1 MGINQSSEEDIFE
14 GATPNSG
21 APNGRGRRRRGLNL
35 IVKDMKPLGDGCFRA
50 VGIDG
55 FAHLLANRGS
65 SLFTFVAYLESQRA
79 RQGYENLIMEK
90 RHLASLCRLEPINE
104 PRAAPQMLHLPQQ
117 QQQEPKK
124 KEKEKT
130 EDTDLEGQ
138 PDDAEAEADGDDNI
152 EIIENGYDHNV
163 SAATSLTFTPPPLE
177 NIPLL
182 ASPFIT
188 GTPHLGG
195 YDELM
200 AFRKVDI
207 PGEFFWIRGLELEL
221 FQLLTKSRIGETFF
235 MRICKEYMLECE
247 TSPQTRE
254 ISLETHIRQNELC
267 PYAEFAAIPKK
278 TFRNKN
284 RVNGLVA
291 AAGSSS
297 SSSKG
302 QRKVPPEDAVR
313 QVLRGYEAFE
323 GSSKASIF
331 TDQLLMVFIS
341 VQKLLQNTI
350 ESRDAVETQTT
361 SFEIKY
367 SVLKEIKTL
376 MDEVKLNLQESY
388 LHKNC
393 PFEPED
399 VSKVQS
405 PIIINTNNKNNMI
418 MINIGNAPS
427 PPTPPTPLPPVSMN
441 TVYEMN
447 PYKKD

>member
-21 APNGRGRRRRGLNL
+21 TPSGRGRRRRGLNL

-50 VGIDG
+50 VGMNG
-55 FAHLLANRGS
+55 FVHLLANRGS

-104 PRAAPQMLHLPQQ
+104 PRAAPQMLHLPSEEQ
-117 QQQEPKK
+117 K
-124 KEKEKT
+124 KEKDKT

-138 PDDAEAEADGDDNI
+138 PSDDDEDDEDEDANI
-152 EIIENGYDHNV
+152 EILENGYDHNV

-200 AFRKVDI
+200 AFRKVEI

-267 PYAEFAAIPKK
+267 PYAEFATIPKK
-278 TFRNKN
+278 TFGNKN
-284 RVNGLVA
+284 RGNGLA
-291 AAGSSS
+291 ASSSSSS
-297 SSSKG
+297 SSSKSR
-302 QRKVPPEDAVR
+302 RKVTPEDAVR

-350 ESRDAVETQTT
+350 ESHNAVETQTA

-367 SVLKEIKTL
+367 AVLKEIKTL
-376 MDEVKLNLQESY
+376 MDEVKLNLQDSY

-405 PIIINTNNKNNMI
+405 PIILDTNNKNNMI
-418 MINIGNAPS
+418 MINVGNSPS
-427 PPTPPTPLPPVSMN
+427 LPTTPLPPPPQSVSMN

>member
-1 MGINQSSEEDIFE
+1 MGVNQSSEEDIFE
-14 GATPNSG
+14 GGTPNSG
-21 APNGRGRRRRGLNL
+21 TPNVRGRRRRGLNL
-35 IVKDMKPLGDGCFRA
+35 IVKEMKPLGDGCFRA

-104 PRAAPQMLHLPQQ
+104 PQAAPQMLHLPPEQQ
-117 QQQEPKK
+117 K

-138 PDDAEAEADGDDNI
+138 PDGDDDDDGDDNI

-247 TSPQTRE
+247 TSPQIRE

-278 TFRNKN
+278 TFRNKS
-284 RVNGLVA
+284 RGNGLLA
-291 AAGSSS
+291 SASSSSSS
-297 SSSKG
+297 SSSKSH
-302 QRKVPPEDAVR
+302 RKVPPEDAVR
-313 QVLRGYEAFE
+313 QVLRAYEAFE

-331 TDQLLMVFIS
+331 ADQLLMVFIS
-341 VQKLLQNTI
+341 VQQLLQNTI
-350 ESRDAVETQTT
+350 ESTGAVETQTA

-418 MINIGNAPS
+418 MINIGNSPS
-427 PPTPPTPLPPVSMN
+427 PSTTPTPQPPPPASIN